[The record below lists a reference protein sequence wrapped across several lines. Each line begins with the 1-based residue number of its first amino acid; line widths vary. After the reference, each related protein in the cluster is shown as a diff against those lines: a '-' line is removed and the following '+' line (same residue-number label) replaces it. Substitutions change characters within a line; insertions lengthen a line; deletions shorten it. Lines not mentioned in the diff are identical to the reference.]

1 VPGPH
6 VDPFEDTL
14 AEHALSVSRFE
25 VPNTVL
31 WRVTAL
37 FQAPPDLDPFTTLL
51 RSLDDA
57 GAHPPPPMTVSQVPE
72 TDWVGESLKNLKPV
86 TAGRFFVCGR
96 HDATKAPANAIR
108 VLIEAGPAFGTGHHE
123 TTRGCLLALGLV
135 SRRYRPR
142 RPLDL
147 GCGSGV
153 LAIAMAKAWRV
164 PTVASDIDPAA
175 VRTTLD
181 NAKLNGAA
189 ERLRA
194 VTADGFRHGLLHNT
208 APYDVIVAN
217 ILAGPLRKLAP
228 ALARHLSRG
237 GYVILSG
244 LLAAQ
249 EREVAVAFGGHGL
262 VRWRRIALNGRVTL
276 VLRDQRQVKCRQ
288 KSVATSGRQGY
299 QRDL

>member
-1 VPGPH
+1 MAETLWKLEAVIPGPH
-6 VDPFEDTL
+6 VDPFEDAL

-25 VPNTVL
+25 VPGTDL

-37 FQAPPDLDPFTTLL
+37 FPAPPDLGPFTILL
-51 RSLDDA
+51 TRLADA
-57 GAHPPPPMTVSQVPE
+57 GAQPLPITVSQVPE

-86 TAGRFFVCGR
+86 TAGRFFVCGH
-96 HDATKAPANAIR
+96 HDAAKAPANAIR

-123 TTRGCLLALGLV
+123 TTRGCLLALELV
-135 SRRYRPR
+135 ARRHRPR

-175 VRTTLD
+175 VRTTVE
-181 NAKLNGAA
+181 NADLNGVSG
-189 ERLRA
+189 RVRA
-194 VTADGFRHGLLHNT
+194 VTADGFRHRLLHNT
-208 APYDVIVAN
+208 APYDLIVAN
-217 ILAGPLRKLAP
+217 ILAGPLRELAP
-228 ALARHLSRG
+228 TLARHLSPG

-244 LLAAQ
+244 LLAVQ

-262 VRWRRIALNGRVTL
+262 IRWRRVALNGWVTL
-276 VLRDQRQVKCRQ
+276 ILHDQRRVKR
-288 KSVATSGRQGY
+288 R
-299 QRDL
+299 

>member
-1 VPGPH
+1 MADILWKLEATVPGPH
-6 VDPFEDTL
+6 VDPFEDAL

-25 VPNTVL
+25 VPNTDL

-37 FQAPPDLDPFTTLL
+37 FPAPPDLDPFTSLL
-51 RSLDDA
+51 TRLADA
-57 GAHPPPPMTVSQVPE
+57 GVQPPPLTVSQVPE

-96 HDATKAPANAIR
+96 HDAAKAPANAIR
-108 VLIEAGPAFGTGHHE
+108 VLIDAGPAFGTGHHE
-123 TTRGCLLALGLV
+123 TTRGCLLALELV
-135 SRRYRPR
+135 ARRYRPR

-175 VRTTLD
+175 VRTTVE
-181 NAKLNGAA
+181 NADLNGVG
-189 ERLRA
+189 RRVRA
-194 VTADGFRHGLLHNT
+194 VTADGFRHRLLHNT
-208 APYDVIVAN
+208 APYDLIVAN
-217 ILAGPLRKLAP
+217 ILAGPLRELAP
-228 ALARHLSRG
+228 ALARHLSPG

-262 VRWRRIALNGRVTL
+262 IRRRRIVLNGWVTL
-276 VLRDQRQVKCRQ
+276 ILRDQRRVKR
-288 KSVATSGRQGY
+288 R
-299 QRDL
+299 